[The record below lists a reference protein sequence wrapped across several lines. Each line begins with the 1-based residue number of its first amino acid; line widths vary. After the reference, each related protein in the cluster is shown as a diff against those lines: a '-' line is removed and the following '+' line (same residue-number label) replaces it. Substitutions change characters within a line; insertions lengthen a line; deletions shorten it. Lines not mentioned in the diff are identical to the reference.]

1 MVQRRGKLA
10 IYATNSG
17 VQLAEGICRELE
29 RYARERRDLLTGRP
43 LSFDERD
50 EQGGIERLLEHVEEE
65 REIRGEKKRVIAG
78 DTILKEREIRTFSD
92 SEVNV
97 IVEESVR
104 GRDCYVVTCPYEP
117 PSVALKGADALLSE
131 MLRSGTEREVQEIL
145 QRRGK
150 AEEKLARIQQ
160 CYENAWKAGKVR
172 EVLAQLANGRTI
184 SENIMEALIL
194 VDTLEH
200 AGHRTLV
207 APYDAF
213 ARQDVQRE
221 RESLTVALMA
231 KLWKAAGVNH
241 KIVMDVHSRQKA
253 GAYRAVGLHFDN
265 LYSTSLLLR
274 ILQQQYG
281 EHLEKFSLLGP
292 DAGIGKTIAYY
303 AKRLGIQAFGIGVK
317 VRDYDHPDTITQ
329 KTIIVGEVGE
339 YNAIFDDMIASGG
352 TMEAMIEPVLKQ
364 TRNPVT
370 IIAVHPLFTGDAVER
385 FDRLYRE
392 EKISGV
398 WVVGTIKRNQ
408 IFQDQHPWY
417 HEIAPERL
425 LAQTIYHL
433 NMNLPVP
440 DVYQKA

>member
-65 REIRGEKKRVIAG
+65 RE
-78 DTILKEREIRTFSD
+78 
-92 SEVNV
+92 
-97 IVEESVR
+97 
-104 GRDCYVVTCPYEP
+104 
-117 PSVALKGADALLSE
+117 
-131 MLRSGTEREVQEIL
+131 
-145 QRRGK
+145 RRGK

-241 KIVMDVHSRQKA
+241 KIVMDVHSRQQA

-339 YNAIFDDMIASGG
+339 SNAIFDDMIASGG

-364 TRNPVT
+364 TRNPV
-370 IIAVHPLFTGDAVER
+370 
-385 FDRLYRE
+385 
-392 EKISGV
+392 
-398 WVVGTIKRNQ
+398 
-408 IFQDQHPWY
+408 
-417 HEIAPERL
+417 
-425 LAQTIYHL
+425 
-433 NMNLPVP
+433 
-440 DVYQKA
+440 

>member
-17 VQLAEGICRELE
+17 VELAQGICEELE

-50 EQGGIERLLEHVEEE
+50 EQEGIERLLERVEEE
-65 REIRGEKKRVIAG
+65 REIKGEKRKVIVG

-92 SEVNV
+92 SEINV

-104 GRDCYVVTCPYEP
+104 GRDCYIVTCPYEP
-117 PSVALKGADALLSE
+117 PSVTLKGVDALLSGI
-131 MLRSGTEREVQEIL
+131 LRRSTERRVQEIL
-145 QRRGK
+145 HRRGN
-150 AEEKLARIQQ
+150 AEEKVARIQQ
-160 CYENAWKAGKVR
+160 CYDDALKANEVQ

-194 VDTLEH
+194 ADTLEH

-207 APYDAF
+207 TPYDAF

-231 KLWKAAGVNH
+231 KLWKAAGVTH
-241 KIVMDVHSRQKA
+241 KVVMDVHSRQQA

-265 LYSTSLLLR
+265 LYSTSLLVYV
-274 ILQQQYG
+274 LQQQHG
-281 EHLEKFSLLGP
+281 EHLERFALLGP

-303 AKRLGIQAFGIGVK
+303 AKRLGINAFGIGVK
-317 VRDYDHPDTITQ
+317 VRDYDHADTIKQ

-352 TMEAMIEPVLKQ
+352 TMEAMIDPVLKQ
-364 TRNPVT
+364 TRNPIAIV
-370 IIAVHPLFTGDAVER
+370 AVHPLFTGDAVER
-385 FDRLYRE
+385 FDRLYQE

-398 WVVGTIKRNQ
+398 WVVGTIKR
-408 IFQDQHPWY
+408 DQAFKDAHSWY
-417 HEIAPERL
+417 HEIAPDRL